1 MLDKPI
7 DGKKILPHL
16 SAEMATP
23 NLKHVLNKT
32 NTYSL
37 NLALKDMSVGMIN
50 QIFVSSINQKTM
62 AKIDGQINNLI
73 KKNFFKRR

>member
-1 MLDKPI
+1 
-7 DGKKILPHL
+7 
-16 SAEMATP
+16 
-23 NLKHVLNKT
+23 
-32 NTYSL
+32 
-37 NLALKDMSVGMIN
+37 MSVGMIN